1 MTACFLMRRAWFII
15 VVVFLSLPA
24 EASAKLR
31 VAASFYP
38 LAHFAEQVGGGHV
51 AVENIMP
58 PGAEPHEYEPTPRDI
73 KEIWQS
79 NVFLY
84 HGGGL
89 EPWAEKVGV
98 QVSAEGVLTLRMTDH
113 FNLVPAGEGSDRL
126 DPHIWLD
133 PLLAWKEAEAIR
145 DVFIRA
151 DHAREEAY
159 TKNCTAFTDALYVL
173 HRNYEIGLASC
184 KRREFVVT
192 HDAFGYLARRY
203 GLTAYAVSGLSPEE
217 EPSARKLAGL
227 ARLAREKEIRYI
239 FFEVLASPR
248 LAETIAREVGAG
260 TLVLNPLGGLT
271 KEEMEAGKTYISVM
285 EENLRNLRLALECE

>member
-1 MTACFLMRRAWFII
+1 
-15 VVVFLSLPA
+15 
-24 EASAKLR
+24 
-31 VAASFYP
+31 
-38 LAHFAEQVGGGHV
+38 
-51 AVENIMP
+51 
-58 PGAEPHEYEPTPRDI
+58 
-73 KEIWQS
+73 
-79 NVFLY
+79 
-84 HGGGL
+84 
-89 EPWAEKVGV
+89 
-98 QVSAEGVLTLRMTDH
+98 
-113 FNLVPAGEGSDRL
+113 
-126 DPHIWLD
+126 
-133 PLLAWKEAEAIR
+133 
-145 DVFIRA
+145 
-151 DHAREEAY
+151 
-159 TKNCTAFTDALYVL
+159 
-173 HRNYEIGLASC
+173 
-184 KRREFVVT
+184 VT